1 MGGTCRVLE
10 GMPMT
15 IVLQPVLPACVDAP
29 ERFLD
34 ERLQVAPTTHA
45 EAVELAAASAKVHR
59 ACAACPLMVDCLYR
73 AVAEVDVSGYV
84 ACTTEADRT
93 QMRRMLGIDIA
104 PAPMMSFGA
113 PRVGGGP
120 VSHEA
125 VLTMRQAHPKDTCQQ
140 LAERLGCSMSTIKR
154 HLRRDREQQATTEAA
169 ILKPQRIPTVDEV
182 LDAFDA
188 LDTARVA

>member
-1 MGGTCRVLE
+1 
-10 GMPMT
+10 MT
-15 IVLQPVLPACVDAP
+15 IVLDPMQPACVDAP

-34 ERLQVAPTTHA
+34 ERLQVAPTTAA
-45 EAVELAAASAKVHR
+45 EAAEVAAARAKVHR
-59 ACAACPLMVDCLYR
+59 ACAACPLMVDCLVR
-73 AVAEVDVSGYV
+73 AVVEVDVSGFV
-84 ACTTEADRT
+84 ACTTEADRA
-93 QMRRMLGIDIA
+93 QMRRALGVDVT
-104 PAPMMSFGA
+104 PAPLMTFGA

-154 HLRRDREQQATTEAA
+154 HLRREREQQETTEAA
-169 ILKPQRIPTVDEV
+169 VRAPQRVPTVDEV

-188 LDTARVA
+188 LESARVA